1 MSSCHPTK
9 SRPDY
14 LLWVSGV
21 MVALLYVVH
30 WWFAEVV
37 ADVAILNHLAHSVFE
52 LMNTIWWGIALGVVM
67 ISLLGRVPRE
77 FVMSALG
84 TRTGAGGIVRA
95 TIAGVLLDLCSH
107 GILMVASKL
116 YERGASVGQVMAFLI
131 ASPWN
136 SFSFTLVLIA
146 LVGIGWTLLFV
157 VASMLVAIVTGL
169 WFERLVARGQLPSNP
184 QVRDLPAE
192 FRFWPE
198 ARRGLSQADYSLATT
213 VQTFVDGLKES
224 RMVVRWM
231 LFGVLLAALVR
242 ALLPAELF
250 AEYFG
255 PTFLGIVL
263 TLAAATVI
271 EVCSE
276 GSAPLAAD
284 LLTRAQAPGNGF
296 VFLMGGVATDYTEI
310 MVLKETTASWKIAL
324 CLPLLTI
331 PQVLV
336 IGGLMNLL

>member
-1 MSSCHPTK
+1 MVVFL
-9 SRPDY
+9 Y
-14 LLWVSGV
+14 LTHWRFAD
-21 MVALLYVVH
+21 ALASV
-30 WWFAEVV
+30 EVV
-37 ADVAILNHLAHSVFE
+37 AHLAHSVFE

-84 TRTGAGGIVRA
+84 TRTGFGGILRA
-95 TIAGVLLDLCSH
+95 SVAGVLLDLCSH

-146 LVGIGWTLLFV
+146 LIGIGWTLLFMV
-157 VASMLVAIVTGL
+157 LSMLVAIVTGL
-169 WFERLVARGQLPSNP
+169 WFERLVRQGQLPANP
-184 QVRDLPAE
+184 QMRDLPAD
-192 FRFWPE
+192 FQFWRD
-198 ARRGLSQADYSLATT
+198 ARQGLAEADYSLATT

-231 LFGVLLAALVR
+231 LFGVLLAAVVR
-242 ALLPAELF
+242 AVMPAELF

-255 PTFLGIVL
+255 PTLLGIAL

-276 GSAPLAAD
+276 GSAPLAGD

-336 IGGLMNLL
+336 LGGLMNLL